1 MTCNSLYLNRMKK
14 FFFLKILLLFFL
26 FKIPAISASTQTKII
41 ANVGNQIVSSY
52 ELKNKVN
59 TILFLSNQK
68 INQININNVKNQA
81 LITLVNSK
89 LKKIEIKNYRIP
101 IEKNENVN
109 KFLSRSSSRFNT
121 DENGLKKLF
130 EENNI
135 DFDLYLDEIM
145 IDLAWQKL
153 IFSLYNDKI
162 VLDENEI
169 NNELN
174 KIIKEKRKIKEYE
187 LAEIEISL
195 EQGSNIDEKINE
207 ISDEIKKIGFENTA
221 IKFSTSPSSLEGGKL
236 GWVNSNAM
244 SKEVYDLIKNIEV
257 GGITDPIIKPN
268 NLLFLKLINERSVEV
283 KDIDIDKTKNRI
295 IAGKKNELFTLY
307 SNNRLSKLKNNTLIN
322 IQ

>member
-1 MTCNSLYLNRMKK
+1 M
-14 FFFLKILLLFFL
+14 FL
-26 FKIPAISASTQTKII
+26 FKIPTISASTQTKII

-52 ELKNKVN
+52 ELKNKIN

-268 NLLFLKLINERSVEV
+268 NLLFLKIINERSVEV

>member
-1 MTCNSLYLNRMKK
+1 MKN

-26 FKIPAISASTQTKII
+26 FKIPTISASTQTKII

-81 LITLVNSK
+81 LIALVNSK

-174 KIIKEKRKIKEYE
+174 KIIKEKRKI
-187 LAEIEISL
+187 
-195 EQGSNIDEKINE
+195 N
-207 ISDEIKKIGFENTA
+207 
-221 IKFSTSPSSLEGGKL
+221 
-236 GWVNSNAM
+236 
-244 SKEVYDLIKNIEV
+244 
-257 GGITDPIIKPN
+257 
-268 NLLFLKLINERSVEV
+268 
-283 KDIDIDKTKNRI
+283 
-295 IAGKKNELFTLY
+295 
-307 SNNRLSKLKNNTLIN
+307 
-322 IQ
+322 

>member
-1 MTCNSLYLNRMKK
+1 MKK
-14 FFFLKILLLFFL
+14 FFLKILLLFFL
-26 FKIPAISASTQTKII
+26 FKIPTISASTQTKII

-81 LITLVNSK
+81 LIALVNSK

-207 ISDEIKKIGFENTA
+207 ISDEIRKIGFENTA
-221 IKFSTSPSSLEGGKL
+221 IKFSTSPSSLDGGKL

-244 SKEVYDLIKNIEV
+244 SKEVYDLIKNVEV

>member
-1 MTCNSLYLNRMKK
+1 MKK

-26 FKIPAISASTQTKII
+26 FKIPTISASTQTKII

-81 LITLVNSK
+81 LIALVNSK

-207 ISDEIKKIGFENTA
+207 ISDEIRKIGFENTA
-221 IKFSTSPSSLEGGKL
+221 IKFSTSPSSLDGGKL

-244 SKEVYDLIKNIEV
+244 SKEVYDLIKNVEV

>member
-1 MTCNSLYLNRMKK
+1 MKK
-14 FFFLKILLLFFL
+14 FCFLKILLLFFL
-26 FKIPAISASTQTKII
+26 FKIPTISASTQTKII

-81 LITLVNSK
+81 LIALVNSK

-207 ISDEIKKIGFENTA
+207 ISDEIRKIGFENTA
-221 IKFSTSPSSLEGGKL
+221 IKFSTSPSSLDGGKL

>member
-1 MTCNSLYLNRMKK
+1 MKK

-26 FKIPAISASTQTKII
+26 FKIPTISASTQTKII

-81 LITLVNSK
+81 LIALVNSK

-195 EQGSNIDEKINE
+195 EQSSNIDEKINE
-207 ISDEIKKIGFENTA
+207 ISDEIRKIGFENTA
-221 IKFSTSPSSLEGGKL
+221 IKFSTSPSSLDGGKL

-244 SKEVYDLIKNIEV
+244 SKEVYDLIKNVEV

>member
-1 MTCNSLYLNRMKK
+1 MKK

-26 FKIPAISASTQTKII
+26 FKIPTISASTQTKII

>member
-1 MTCNSLYLNRMKK
+1 MKK

-26 FKIPAISASTQTKII
+26 FKIPTISASTQTKII

-207 ISDEIKKIGFENTA
+207 ISDEIRKIGFENTA

-283 KDIDIDKTKNRI
+283 KDIDICV
-295 IAGKKNELFTLY
+295 
-307 SNNRLSKLKNNTLIN
+307 N
-322 IQ
+322 IV

>member
-1 MTCNSLYLNRMKK
+1 MKK

-26 FKIPAISASTQTKII
+26 FKISAISASTQTKII

-174 KIIKEKRKIKEYE
+174 KIIKEKKKIKEYE

>member
-1 MTCNSLYLNRMKK
+1 MKK

-26 FKIPAISASTQTKII
+26 FKIPTISASTQTKII

-81 LITLVNSK
+81 LIALVNSK

-207 ISDEIKKIGFENTA
+207 ISDEIRKIGFENTA
-221 IKFSTSPSSLEGGKL
+221 IKFSTSPSALDGGKL

-244 SKEVYDLIKNIEV
+244 SKEVYDLIKNVEV

>member
-1 MTCNSLYLNRMKK
+1 MKK

-26 FKIPAISASTQTKII
+26 FKIPTISASTQTKII

-207 ISDEIKKIGFENTA
+207 ISDEIRKIGFENTA
-221 IKFSTSPSSLEGGKL
+221 IKFSTSPSSLDGGKL

>member
-1 MTCNSLYLNRMKK
+1 M
-14 FFFLKILLLFFL
+14 
-26 FKIPAISASTQTKII
+26 
-41 ANVGNQIVSSY
+41 
-52 ELKNKVN
+52 
-59 TILFLSNQK
+59 SNQK

-81 LITLVNSK
+81 LIALVNSK

-221 IKFSTSPSSLEGGKL
+221 IKFSTSPSSLDGGKL

-244 SKEVYDLIKNIEV
+244 SKEVYDLIKNVEV

>member
-1 MTCNSLYLNRMKK
+1 MKK
-14 FFFLKILLLFFL
+14 FFFLKILFLFFL
-26 FKIPAISASTQTKII
+26 FKIPTISASTQTKII

-81 LITLVNSK
+81 LIALVNSK

-207 ISDEIKKIGFENTA
+207 ISDEIRKIGFENTA
-221 IKFSTSPSSLEGGKL
+221 IKFSTSPSSLDGGKL

-244 SKEVYDLIKNIEV
+244 SKEVYDLIKNVEV

>member
-1 MTCNSLYLNRMKK
+1 M
-14 FFFLKILLLFFL
+14 
-26 FKIPAISASTQTKII
+26 
-41 ANVGNQIVSSY
+41 
-52 ELKNKVN
+52 
-59 TILFLSNQK
+59 SNQK

-81 LITLVNSK
+81 LIALVNSK
-89 LKKIEIKNYRIP
+89 KKIEIKNYRIP

-195 EQGSNIDEKINE
+195 EQSSNIDEKINE
-207 ISDEIKKIGFENTA
+207 ISDEIRKIGFEKYCNK
-221 IKFSTSPSSLEGGKL
+221 I
-236 GWVNSNAM
+236 
-244 SKEVYDLIKNIEV
+244 
-257 GGITDPIIKPN
+257 
-268 NLLFLKLINERSVEV
+268 
-283 KDIDIDKTKNRI
+283 
-295 IAGKKNELFTLY
+295 
-307 SNNRLSKLKNNTLIN
+307 
-322 IQ
+322 

>member
-1 MTCNSLYLNRMKK
+1 MMHNSLYLNRMKNL
-14 FFFLKILLLFFL
+14 FFFKIFLIFYFFGNL
-26 FKIPAISASTQTKII
+26 IVFASTQTKII

-68 INQININNVKNQA
+68 VNQININNVKNQA

-89 LKKIEIKNYRIP
+89 LKKIEIKNYGIP

-169 NNELN
+169 NNELD
-174 KIIKEKRKIKEYE
+174 KIIKEQRKIKEYE

-195 EQGSNIDEKINE
+195 DQGSNIDKKINE
-207 ISDEIKKIGFENTA
+207 IKDEINKIGFENTA
-221 IKFSTSPSSLEGGKL
+221 IKFSASSSALEGGKL

-244 SKEVYDLIKNIEV
+244 SKEIYDLIKNIEV
-257 GGITDPIIKPN
+257 GGITNPIIKPN
-268 NLLFLKLINERSVEV
+268 NLLFLKLLNERSVEV
-283 KDIDIDKTKNRI
+283 KNIDINKTKNRI

>member
-1 MTCNSLYLNRMKK
+1 MKK

-26 FKIPAISASTQTKII
+26 FKISTISASTQTKII

-81 LITLVNSK
+81 LIALVNSK

-207 ISDEIKKIGFENTA
+207 ISDEIRKIGFENTA
-221 IKFSTSPSSLEGGKL
+221 IKFSTSPSSLDGGKL

-295 IAGKKNELFTLY
+295 IAGKKMNYLLF
-307 SNNRLSKLKNNTLIN
+307 
-322 IQ
+322 IQIIDYQN

>member
-1 MTCNSLYLNRMKK
+1 MKK

-26 FKIPAISASTQTKII
+26 FKISAISASTQTKII

>member
-1 MTCNSLYLNRMKK
+1 MTWNSLYLNRMKK
-14 FFFLKILLLFFL
+14 FFFFKILLLLFL
-26 FKIPAISASTQTKII
+26 FKIPTISASTQTKII

-52 ELKNKVN
+52 ELKNKIN

>member
-1 MTCNSLYLNRMKK
+1 M
-14 FFFLKILLLFFL
+14 
-26 FKIPAISASTQTKII
+26 
-41 ANVGNQIVSSY
+41 
-52 ELKNKVN
+52 
-59 TILFLSNQK
+59 SNQK

-81 LITLVNSK
+81 LIALVNSK

-174 KIIKEKRKIKEYE
+174 KIIKEK
-187 LAEIEISL
+187 
-195 EQGSNIDEKINE
+195 EKLRNM
-207 ISDEIKKIGFENTA
+207 N
-221 IKFSTSPSSLEGGKL
+221 
-236 GWVNSNAM
+236 W
-244 SKEVYDLIKNIEV
+244 
-257 GGITDPIIKPN
+257 
-268 NLLFLKLINERSVEV
+268 LK
-283 KDIDIDKTKNRI
+283 
-295 IAGKKNELFTLY
+295 
-307 SNNRLSKLKNNTLIN
+307 
-322 IQ
+322 

>member
-1 MTCNSLYLNRMKK
+1 MKK

-26 FKIPAISASTQTKII
+26 FKIPTISASTQTKII

-81 LITLVNSK
+81 LIALVNSK

-174 KIIKEKRKIKEYE
+174 KIIKEKKKIKEYE

-195 EQGSNIDEKINE
+195 EQNSNIDEKINE
-207 ISDEIKKIGFENTA
+207 ISDEIRKIGFENTA
-221 IKFSTSPSSLEGGKL
+221 IKFSTSPSSLDGGKL

-244 SKEVYDLIKNIEV
+244 SKEVYDLIKNVEV

>member
-1 MTCNSLYLNRMKK
+1 MKK

-26 FKIPAISASTQTKII
+26 FKIPTISASTQTKII

-52 ELKNKVN
+52 ELKNKIN

-195 EQGSNIDEKINE
+195 EQSSNIDEKINE
-207 ISDEIKKIGFENTA
+207 ISDEIRKIGFENTA
-221 IKFSTSPSSLEGGKL
+221 IKFSTSPSALDGGKL

-268 NLLFLKLINERSVEV
+268 NLLFLKIINERSVEV